1 MKTFMLNSERSNV
14 SGRTDDFNSQAS
26 LIAAQHSITDV
37 QTLTQVAPIMLSDDE
52 PQITRLYETLMARVG
67 LQTVSIPEGDRARD
81 YMLYNP
87 VSLVISDLM
96 KPRFTGLELLKA
108 LRQNPVTAAVPFI
121 IITATPDYES
131 QQTFKALGGN
141 VFLSKPIDARRLTQ
155 TVTQLL
161 CAQLAN
167 CPAI

>member
-14 SGRTDDFNSQAS
+14 CGTGDDFNSQAS

-37 QTLTQVAPIMLSDDE
+37 QTLTHYAPIMLSDDE
-52 PQITRLYETLMARVG
+52 PQITRLYEALMARVG
-67 LQTVSIPEGDRARD
+67 LQTVSMPEGDRARD

-108 LRQNPVTAAVPFI
+108 LRQNPVTATVPFI

-131 QQTFKALGGN
+131 QLMFRALGGN
-141 VFLSKPIDARRLTQ
+141 LFLSKPLDARRLTQ
-155 TVTQLL
+155 TVIQLLSTQLAKL
-161 CAQLAN
+161 
-167 CPAI
+167 PAS

>member
-14 SGRTDDFNSQAS
+14 SGTGDDFSSHAS

-67 LQTVSIPEGDRARD
+67 LHTVSMPQADRARD
-81 YMLYNP
+81 YMFYNP
-87 VSLVISDLM
+87 VSLVISELM
-96 KPRFTGLELLKA
+96 KPRFTGLELLKE
-108 LRQNPVTAAVPFI
+108 LRQNPVTATIPFI
-121 IITATPDYES
+121 MITATPDYES
-131 QQTFKALGGN
+131 HQMFNTLGGN
-141 VFLSKPIDARRLTQ
+141 LFLSKPIDARRLTQ

-161 CAQLAN
+161 SALLVKH
-167 CPAI
+167 PAI